1 MRIVL
6 RLIAVWTLLTVLAT
20 LALVLGFWL
29 RGAILPLFHSGPF
42 GLLTA
47 LGWFIT
53 LVVGPPAAALLW
65 RQSDAGRVASIGLWG
80 SICLYYLLGLLFF
93 RTPATR
99 YGYAFVCII
108 GSMVPVVLLVS
119 PQAKSACRS

>member
-1 MRIVL
+1 ML

-29 RGAILPLFHSGPF
+29 RGAILPMLRSGLF

-53 LVVGPPAAALLW
+53 LVIGPPAVALLW
-65 RQSDAGRVASIGLWG
+65 QRRDAGRVATIVLWI
-80 SICLYYLLGLLFF
+80 SICLYYLLSLLFF
-93 RTPATR
+93 RTPSTQ

-108 GSMVPVVLLVS
+108 GSMVPVVLLIS
-119 PQAKSACRS
+119 PKAKGACRT